1 MRINK
6 EEFNFIHIF
15 MFLSFLLLGL
25 IDEYLSC
32 VVSIVLC
39 IYLGYILSKKR
50 KLVFYLNITSVT
62 ILVFVLSYA
71 ASVLWAVDYGAA
83 IIGFFKFM
91 PLLLFLIVL
100 MQLENDSDDYL
111 KIIPYI
117 ASGMTI
123 ISTILMQIPSLEK
136 WFSVAG
142 RLSGFFQYSNTFAL
156 FLLIALIIDVTK
168 KEYKRHDLLIIFILL
183 FGIVY
188 SGSRTV
194 FVLMLISIFI
204 LILFW
209 KNKKIKLTLFIT
221 FITIISGVLIY
232 VSMTGDI
239 QTIGRFLTIS
249 LTESTFVGRLLYY
262 MDAIPVI
269 LSHPFGLG
277 YLGYYYIQES
287 IQTGVYSVMFIHND
301 FLQFIL
307 DIGWIPALLVIVT
320 IIKAFFK
327 KGSSLRKRLLLFVI
341 SAHCCLDFDL
351 QYIAMF
357 MLLLIV
363 LDYKDGKVINISLTK
378 KQSYVMLSVI
388 SILCAYI
395 GFAQFL
401 SNFNFTALSTRLY
414 PWNTQDHLE
423 LLANE
428 GSEEL
433 ADKIIKQNPYI
444 SVAYSIK
451 ADYAYENGD
460 LEKIIEYQNKAMDLS
475 RYYDFEYIKY
485 SYMLMNCADY
495 YIENNNYEKANTC
508 LHELRNIVNR
518 IDERTSQMSKL
529 GKMIKDQPTTELPE
543 DIVQYIEELT
553 NQLNE
558 YS

>member
-15 MFLSFLLLGL
+15 MFLSFIMLGL

-32 VVSIVLC
+32 IASVILC
-39 IYLGYILSKKR
+39 IYLGYLLSRKR

-62 ILVFVLSYA
+62 ILVFVFSYA
-71 ASVLWAVDYGAA
+71 ASVFWAIDYGAA

-100 MQLENDSDDYL
+100 MQSENDSDDYL

-117 ASGMTI
+117 ACGMTI

-168 KEYKRHDLLIIFILL
+168 KEYKPQDLLMIFILL

-194 FVLMLISIFI
+194 FVLMLVSIFI

-209 KNKKIKLTLFIT
+209 KNKKIKLALLIT
-221 FITIISGVLIY
+221 FILIISGVFIY
-232 VSMTGDI
+232 VSITGNI
-239 QTIGRFLTIS
+239 QTMGRFLTIS
-249 LTESTFVGRLLYY
+249 LTDSTFVGRLLYY

-287 IQTGVYSVMFIHND
+287 IQTGMYSVMFIHND
-301 FLQFIL
+301 FLQFML
-307 DIGWIPALLVIVT
+307 DIGWIPALLVILT

-341 SAHCCLDFDL
+341 SAHCCFDFDL

-357 MLLLIV
+357 MLLLII
-363 LDYKDGKVINISLTK
+363 LDYKDGKVTTISFTK
-378 KQSYVMLSVI
+378 VQSYVTLSVI

-401 SNFNFTALSTRLY
+401 SNFNFTALSTRFY
-414 PWNTQDHLE
+414 PWNTQDNLV

-475 RYYDFEYIKY
+475 KYYDFEYIKY
-485 SYMLMNCADY
+485 SYMLMDCADF

-508 LHELRNIVNR
+508 LYELRNIVNR
-518 IDERTSQMSKL
+518 IDERTSQMSNL
-529 GKMIKDQPTTELPE
+529 GEMIKDQPTTELPE
-543 DIVQYIEELT
+543 DILQYIKELT